1 LEAPVT
7 GLEVPMLVVL
17 LLLAALYTLL
27 GLHWGRE

>member
-1 LEAPVT
+1 MT

-27 GLHWGRE
+27 GLHWEWE